1 MKKTIYNSAPIQR
14 SEIDRKQLI
23 KYIDSTAMPKL
34 ILEVFIRKNFGE
46 RYFTFWSAIKATLV
60 LVALPLSILYFPRIF
75 IIPKFQLQPI
85 QWSDFFWSYATWYVF
100 TIAFLIVA
108 YKRHKETRRRSNEY
122 DFETDS
128 LYSGDIHPRF
138 LKNKTLSVP
147 DIKTIET
154 ISEPA
159 FFFVI
164 GIALILFGQSLGMLL
179 VVCSILYSWNSR
191 LQYKIGHHGTLDT
204 IEERLFNNQ
213 KFETYVDNVEATP
226 DGAVRARVDDTDS
239 AKQDDAF
246 EAS

>member
-14 SEIDRKQLI
+14 SEIDRNQLA

-60 LVALPLSILYFPRIF
+60 LAVLPLFILYFPRIF
-75 IIPKFQLQPI
+75 FIPKFRLQPI
-85 QWSDFFWSYATWYVF
+85 QWPDFFWSYATWYVF

-108 YKRHKETRRRSNEY
+108 YKRHEETRRRSNEY

-128 LYSGDIHPRF
+128 LYAGDIHPRF
-138 LKNKTLSVP
+138 LKNKTFGEP
-147 DIKTIET
+147 NIKTIET
-154 ISEPA
+154 LSEPA

-164 GIALILFGQSLGMLL
+164 GIALIIFGQSLGMLL
-179 VVCSILYSWNSR
+179 VLCSILYSWNSR
-191 LQYKIGHHGTLDT
+191 LQYKIGHHRTLDT

-213 KFETYVDNVEATP
+213 KFETYVDKVKATP
-226 DGAVRARVDDTDS
+226 DGAVRERVDDTGI
-239 AKQDDAF
+239 AKNDDVF